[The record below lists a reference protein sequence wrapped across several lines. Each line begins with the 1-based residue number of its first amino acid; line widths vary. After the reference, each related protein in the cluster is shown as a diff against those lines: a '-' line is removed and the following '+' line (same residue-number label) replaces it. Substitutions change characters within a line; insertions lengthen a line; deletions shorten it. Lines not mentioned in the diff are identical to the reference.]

1 MNENTPTT
9 PTPHDA
15 AFRAMM
21 ECPSVAR
28 DFLKGALPPEQLNRC
43 DMNTLQL
50 EPTTFVDPGLRQF
63 ACDVLWSMKT
73 TDGRDGYIYT
83 LTEHQSKADKYM
95 ALRMMRYVL
104 AVIHRH
110 LKAHA
115 CAPVVIPVLFYHGVP
130 SPYPYSMNWPDC
142 LDDPA
147 FGREL
152 YGEGRPP
159 RVIDVGLLDDVGIRR
174 YKQMAALM
182 LMMKLRQKKVDLMV
196 HLDFLSQLIQIQETH
211 TQVVTLFNYMVKECD
226 SASPEFIRAM
236 AERLP
241 RHEDDLMTI
250 AERLELA
257 GIEKGRL
264 EGIEKGRLEGIE
276 KGRQEER
283 EKALQEN
290 YASARRMQQM
300 GISSE
305 KIK

>member
-1 MNENTPTT
+1 
-9 PTPHDA
+9 
-15 AFRAMM
+15 
-21 ECPSVAR
+21 
-28 DFLKGALPPEQLNRC
+28 
-43 DMNTLQL
+43 
-50 EPTTFVDPGLRQF
+50 
-63 ACDVLWSMKT
+63 
-73 TDGRDGYIYT
+73 
-83 LTEHQSKADKYM
+83 
-95 ALRMMRYVL
+95 
-104 AVIHRH
+104 
-110 LKAHA
+110 
-115 CAPVVIPVLFYHGVP
+115 
-130 SPYPYSMNWPDC
+130 
-142 LDDPA
+142 
-147 FGREL
+147 
-152 YGEGRPP
+152 
-159 RVIDVGLLDDVGIRR
+159 
-174 YKQMAALM
+174 MAALM

-264 EGIEKGRLEGIE
+264 EGIEKGR
-276 KGRQEER
+276 QEER

-305 KIK
+305 KIKQILQFSDD